1 MPKPVQVTLVPPNP
15 YPVHRVE
22 DFEKG
27 IALINQNLTSSVFR
41 IHVHEPQKYLSVE
54 YRINNGRN
62 MIGFFNEL
70 SKLANVTT
78 L

>member
-1 MPKPVQVTLVPPNP
+1 MQVTFASPNP

-41 IHVHEPQKYLSVE
+41 IHVHEPQK
-54 YRINNGRN
+54 INNGRN